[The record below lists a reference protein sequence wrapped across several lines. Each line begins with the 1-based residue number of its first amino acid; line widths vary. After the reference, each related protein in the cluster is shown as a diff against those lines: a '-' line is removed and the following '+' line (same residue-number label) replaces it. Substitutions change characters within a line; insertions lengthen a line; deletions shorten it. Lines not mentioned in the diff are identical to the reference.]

1 MTFPQVTINQIN
13 TRSGGKRDIART
25 LLMVGEH
32 EKTITPTPVTAQTD
46 LDALLGTKDSPLRRN
61 LRSFLDNAGQNAMIW
76 LATTQTTTSTVK
88 GQGQSAPADATPATW
103 MDVVRDAQATVS
115 AEGVVVVR
123 PDATTDDINNA
134 QQLREELTSK
144 YQRWTWF
151 ILAVRGC
158 GTGEKWSEY
167 VTTMTGLQKGIAAY
181 AVQLAPMLFGNE
193 PGILAG
199 RLCNPSVTI
208 ADSPARVATGAL
220 VNMGR
225 SDKPQDSDGRELDI
239 ATLKALNMARFSVP
253 TWYPD
258 YEGYYWADGVTLDV
272 DGGDY
277 QAIEYLRVAD
287 EMARQVR
294 LLAIPKIADRSLNS
308 TPASIAAHQQLFAK
322 PMRDG
327 ARSLKINGI
336 VFPGLCMSPRD
347 GDVQIIWPG
356 KNRVQIAIVVRPYNS
371 PKDITVSIMLDE
383 SGE

>member
-1 MTFPQVTINQIN
+1 MTFPQVTINQLN

-32 EKTITPTPVTAQTD
+32 TKAITPAPVTAQTD
-46 LDALLGTKDSPLRRN
+46 LDALLGAKDSL
-61 LRSFLDNAGQNAMIW
+61 LRSNLQAFLDNAGQNAMIW
-76 LATTQTTTSTVK
+76 LTTVQTPQPADQTQTW
-88 GQGQSAPADATPATW
+88 A
-103 MDVVRDAQATVS
+103 DVVMDAQATVS
-115 AEGVVVVR
+115 AEGVIVVR
-123 PDATTDDINNA
+123 PDATADDINKA
-134 QQLREELTSK
+134 QQLREELTNK
-144 YQRWTWF
+144 CQRWTWF

-158 GTGEKWSEY
+158 GTGEKWAEY
-167 VTTMTGLQKGIAAY
+167 LTAMTALQKGIAAY

-193 PGILAG
+193 PGMLAG

-220 VNMGR
+220 VNMGC
-225 SDKPQDSDGRELDI
+225 SDKPQDSDKRELDI
-239 ATLKALNMARFSVP
+239 ATIKALNRARFSVP

-308 TPASIAAHQQLFAK
+308 TPASVAAHQQLFAK

-327 ARSLKINGI
+327 AKSLKINGT

-347 GDVQIIWPG
+347 GDVQIIWPE
-356 KNRVQIAIVVRPYNS
+356 KDKVQIAIVVRPYNC
-371 PKDITVSIMLDE
+371 PKEITISIMLDE

>member
-1 MTFPQVTINQIN
+1 MTFPQVVINQLN
-13 TRSGGKRDIART
+13 TRQGGKRDIART

-32 EKTITPTPVTAQTD
+32 TTIIPPTPVTAQTD
-46 LDALLGTKDSPLRRN
+46 LDTLLGTDASPLRNN
-61 LRSFLDNAGQNAMIW
+61 LQAFLDNAGQSAMIW
-76 LATTQTTTSTVK
+76 LATLQKTQPAGKAQTA
-88 GQGQSAPADATPATW
+88 QSDAVAGTW
-103 MDVVRDAQATVS
+103 IDVVRTAQATVS
-115 AEGVVVVR
+115 AEGVVVVLN
-123 PDATTDDINNA
+123 DATTDDINKA
-134 QQLREELTSK
+134 QQLREELINK

-158 GTGEKWSEY
+158 STGEKWAEY
-167 VTTMTGLQKGIAAY
+167 VTAMTALQKGIAAY
-181 AVQLAPMLFGNE
+181 AVQLSPMLFGNE
-193 PGILAG
+193 PGLLAG

-225 SDKPQDSDGRELDI
+225 NDKPQDSDKRELDI
-239 ATLKALNMARFSVP
+239 ATIKALNMARFSVP

-308 TPASIAAHQQLFAK
+308 TPVSIAAHQQLFAK

-327 ARSLKINGI
+327 AKSLKINGT

-347 GDVQIIWPG
+347 GDVQITWPE
-356 KNRVQIAIVVRPYNS
+356 KDKVQIAIVVRPYNC
-371 PKDITVSIMLDE
+371 PKEITISIMLDE

>member
-1 MTFPQVTINQIN
+1 MTFPQVTINQLN
-13 TRSGGKRDIART
+13 TRSGGKREIART

-32 EKTITPTPVTAQTD
+32 TKAITPTPVTAQTD
-46 LDALLGTKDSPLRRN
+46 LDALLGTKSTPLRSN
-61 LRSFLDNAGQNAMIW
+61 VQAFLDNAGQNAMIW
-76 LATTQTTTSTVK
+76 LATVQTPQPAGQTQMWT
-88 GQGQSAPADATPATW
+88 
-103 MDVVRDAQATVS
+103 DVVTDAQATVS
-115 AEGVVVVR
+115 AEGVIVVR
-123 PDATTDDINNA
+123 PDATADDINKA
-134 QQLREELTSK
+134 QQLREELTNK

-158 GTGEKWSEY
+158 GTGEKWAEY
-167 VTTMTGLQKGIAAY
+167 VTAMTALQKDIAAY
-181 AVQLAPMLFGNE
+181 SVQLAPMLFGNE
-193 PGILAG
+193 PGVLAG

-220 VNMGR
+220 VNIGR
-225 SDKPQDSDGRELDI
+225 SDKPQDSDKRELDL
-239 ATLKALNMARFSVP
+239 ATIKALNRARFSVP

-294 LLAIPKIADRSLNS
+294 LLAIPKIANRSLNS
-308 TPASIAAHQQLFAK
+308 TPTSVATHQQLFAK

-327 ARSLKINGI
+327 AKSLKINGT

-347 GDVQIIWPG
+347 GDVQITWPE
-356 KNRVQIAIVVRPYNS
+356 KDKVQIAIVVRPYNC
-371 PKDITVSIMLDE
+371 PKEITISIMLDE

>member
-1 MTFPQVTINQIN
+1 MTFPQVVINQLN
-13 TRSGGKRDIART
+13 TRQGGKRDIART

-32 EKTITPTPVTAQTD
+32 TTIIPPTPVTAQTD
-46 LDALLGTKDSPLRRN
+46 LDTLLGTDASPLRNN
-61 LRSFLDNAGQNAMIW
+61 LQAFLDNAGQSAMIW
-76 LATTQTTTSTVK
+76 LATLQKTQPAGKTQTA
-88 GQGQSAPADATPATW
+88 QSDAVAGTW
-103 MDVVRDAQATVS
+103 IDVVRTAQATVS
-115 AEGVVVVR
+115 AEGVVVVLN
-123 PDATTDDINNA
+123 DATTDDINKA
-134 QQLREELTSK
+134 QQLREELINK

-158 GTGEKWSEY
+158 GTGEKWAEY
-167 VTTMTGLQKGIAAY
+167 VTAMTALQKGIAAY
-181 AVQLAPMLFGNE
+181 AVQLTPMLFGNE
-193 PGILAG
+193 PGLLAG

-225 SDKPQDSDGRELDI
+225 NDKPQDSDKRELDI
-239 ATLKALNMARFSVP
+239 ATIKALNMARFSVP

-308 TPASIAAHQQLFAK
+308 TPVSIAAHQQLFAK

-327 ARSLKINGI
+327 AKSLKINGT

-347 GDVQIIWPG
+347 GDVQITWPE
-356 KNRVQIAIVVRPYNS
+356 KDKVQIAIVVRPYNC
-371 PKDITVSIMLDE
+371 PKEITISIMLDE

>member
-1 MTFPQVTINQIN
+1 MTFPQTTINQLN

-32 EKTITPTPVTAQTD
+32 KKPLAPTPVTAQTD
-46 LDALLGTKDSPLRRN
+46 LDALLGSETSL
-61 LRSFLDNAGQNAMIW
+61 LRSNLQAFLDNAGQNAMIW
-76 LATTQTTTSTVK
+76 LATVQTPQPA
-88 GQGQSAPADATPATW
+88 GQTRTW
-103 MDVVRDAQATVS
+103 GDVVMDAQATVS
-115 AEGVVVVR
+115 AEGVIVVR
-123 PDATTDDINNA
+123 PDATRDDINKA
-134 QQLREELTSK
+134 QQLRSELNNTL
-144 YQRWTWF
+144 QRWTWF
-151 ILAVRGC
+151 IMAVRGC
-158 GTGEKWSEY
+158 GTGEKWAEY
-167 VTTMTGLQKGIAAY
+167 VTAMTTLQKGIAAY

-193 PGILAG
+193 PGMLAG

-225 SDKPQDSDGRELDI
+225 SDKPTDSDGRELEI
-239 ATLKALNMARFSVP
+239 ATLKALNTARFSVP

-287 EMARQVR
+287 EIARQVR
-294 LLAIPKIADRSLNS
+294 LLAVPRIADRSLNS
-308 TPASIAAHQQLFAK
+308 TPASVATHQQLFAK

-327 ARSLKINGI
+327 AGSLKINGT

-347 GDVQIIWPG
+347 GDVQITWPA
-356 KNRVQIAIVVRPYNS
+356 KDRVQITIVVRPYNC
-371 PKDITVSIMLDE
+371 PKEITISIMLDE

>member
-1 MTFPQVTINQIN
+1 MPFPQTTIDQLN

-32 EKTITPTPVTAQTD
+32 KKTIVPTPVTAQTD
-46 LDALLGTKDSPLRRN
+46 LDALLGAESSL
-61 LRSFLDNAGQNAMIW
+61 LRSNLQAFLDNAGQNAMIW
-76 LATTQTTTSTVK
+76 LTTITTQQASDK
-88 GQGQSAPADATPATW
+88 GQPAATPVTW
-103 MDVVRDAQATVS
+103 MDAVRDAQATVS
-115 AEGVVVVR
+115 AEGVVIIR

-134 QQLREELTSK
+134 QQLREELTNKS
-144 YQRWTWF
+144 QRWTWF

-158 GTGEKWSEY
+158 GAGEKWAEY
-167 VTTMTGLQKGIAAY
+167 VAAMTTLQKGIAAH
-181 AVQLAPMLFGNE
+181 AVQLTPMLFGNE
-193 PGILAG
+193 PGMLAG

-225 SDKPQDSDGRELDI
+225 SDKPTDSDGRELDI
-239 ATLKALNMARFSVP
+239 ATLKALNNTRFSVP
-253 TWYPD
+253 TWYSD

-287 EMARQVR
+287 EIARQVR
-294 LLAIPKIADRSLNS
+294 LLAIPRIADRSLNS
-308 TPASIAAHQQLFAK
+308 TPASVAMHQQIFAK

-327 ARSLKINGI
+327 ARSLKINGT

-347 GDVQIIWPG
+347 GDVQITWPA
-356 KNRVQIAIVVRPYNS
+356 KDRVQIAIVVRPYNC
-371 PKDITVSIMLDE
+371 PKEITISIMLDE

>member
-1 MTFPQVTINQIN
+1 MTFPQVTINQLN

-32 EKTITPTPVTAQTD
+32 TKAITPAPVTAQTD
-46 LDALLGTKDSPLRRN
+46 LDALLGAKDSPLRSN
-61 LRSFLDNAGQNAMIW
+61 LQAFLDNAGQNAMIW
-76 LATTQTTTSTVK
+76 LTTVQTPQPADQTQTW
-88 GQGQSAPADATPATW
+88 A
-103 MDVVRDAQATVS
+103 DVVMDAQATVS
-115 AEGVVVVR
+115 AEGVIVVR
-123 PDATTDDINNA
+123 PDATADDINKA
-134 QQLREELTSK
+134 QQLREELTNK
-144 YQRWTWF
+144 CQRWTWF

-158 GTGEKWSEY
+158 GTGEKWAEY
-167 VTTMTGLQKGIAAY
+167 LTAMTALQKGIAAY

-193 PGILAG
+193 PGMLAG

-208 ADSPARVATGAL
+208 ADSPARVATGVL

-225 SDKPQDSDGRELDI
+225 SDKPQDSDKRELDI
-239 ATLKALNMARFSVP
+239 ATIKALNRARFSVP

-308 TPASIAAHQQLFAK
+308 TPASVAAHQQLFAK

-327 ARSLKINGI
+327 AKSLKINGT

-347 GDVQIIWPG
+347 GDVQIIWPE
-356 KNRVQIAIVVRPYNS
+356 KDKVQIAIVVRPYNC
-371 PKDITVSIMLDE
+371 PKEITISIMLDE

>member
-1 MTFPQVTINQIN
+1 MTFPQVVINQLN
-13 TRSGGKRDIART
+13 TRQGGKRDIART

-32 EKTITPTPVTAQTD
+32 TTIIPPTPVTAQTD
-46 LDALLGTKDSPLRRN
+46 LDTLLGTDASPLRNN
-61 LRSFLDNAGQNAMIW
+61 LQAFLDNAGQSAMIW
-76 LATTQTTTSTVK
+76 LATLQKTQPAGKAQTA
-88 GQGQSAPADATPATW
+88 QSDAVAGTW
-103 MDVVRDAQATVS
+103 IDVVRTAQATVS
-115 AEGVVVVR
+115 AEGVVVVLN
-123 PDATTDDINNA
+123 DATTDDINKA
-134 QQLREELTSK
+134 QQLREELINK

-158 GTGEKWSEY
+158 GTGEKWAEY
-167 VTTMTGLQKGIAAY
+167 VAAMTALQKGIAAY
-181 AVQLAPMLFGNE
+181 AVQLTPMLFGNE
-193 PGILAG
+193 PGLLAG

-225 SDKPQDSDGRELDI
+225 NDKPQDSDKRELDI
-239 ATLKALNMARFSVP
+239 ATIKALNMARFSVP

-308 TPASIAAHQQLFAK
+308 TPVSIAAHQQLFAK
-322 PMRDG
+322 PMRNG
-327 ARSLKINGI
+327 AKSLKINGT

-347 GDVQIIWPG
+347 GDVQITWPE
-356 KNRVQIAIVVRPYNS
+356 KDKVQIAIVVRPYNC
-371 PKDITVSIMLDE
+371 PKEITISIMLDE

>member
-1 MTFPQVTINQIN
+1 MTFPQTTINQLN
-13 TRSGGKRDIART
+13 TRSGGKRDIVRT

-32 EKTITPTPVTAQTD
+32 KKTLAPTPVTAQTD
-46 LDALLGTKDSPLRRN
+46 LDALLGSEASL
-61 LRSFLDNAGQNAMIW
+61 LRSNLQAFLDNAGQNAMIW
-76 LATTQTTTSTVK
+76 LATL
-88 GQGQSAPADATPATW
+88 PAQQVSDKSQPEQAGVTPVMW
-103 MDVVRDAQATVS
+103 MDTVRDAQATVS

-123 PDATTDDINNA
+123 PDATADDINRA
-134 QQLREELTSK
+134 QQLREELNNK

-158 GTGEKWSEY
+158 GTGEKWAEY
-167 VTTMTGLQKGIAAY
+167 VTAMTTLQKGIAAY

-193 PGILAG
+193 PGVLAG
-199 RLCNPSVTI
+199 RLCNPSVTV

-225 SDKPQDSDGRELDI
+225 SDKPTDSDGRELDI
-239 ATLKALNMARFSVP
+239 ATLKALNTARFSVP

-287 EMARQVR
+287 EIARQVR
-294 LLAIPKIADRSLNS
+294 LLAIPRIADRSLNS
-308 TPASIAAHQQLFAK
+308 TPASVATHQQLFAK

-327 ARSLKINGI
+327 AKSLKINGT

-347 GDVQIIWPG
+347 GDVQITWP
-356 KNRVQIAIVVRPYNS
+356 KKDKVQIAIVVRPYNC
-371 PKDITVSIMLDE
+371 PKEITISIMLDE

>member
-1 MTFPQVTINQIN
+1 MTFPQVTINQLN
-13 TRSGGKRDIART
+13 TRSGGKRGIART

-32 EKTITPTPVTAQTD
+32 TKAITPTPVTAQTD
-46 LDALLGTKDSPLRRN
+46 LDTLLGVKDSPLRSN
-61 LRSFLDNAGQNAMIW
+61 VQAFLDNAGQNAMIW
-76 LATTQTTTSTVK
+76 LATVQKPQSAGQTQTW
-88 GQGQSAPADATPATW
+88 A
-103 MDVVRDAQATVS
+103 DVVMDAQATVS
-115 AEGVVVVR
+115 AEGVIVVH
-123 PDATTDDINNA
+123 PDATADDINKA
-134 QQLREELTSK
+134 QQLREELTNK

-158 GTGEKWSEY
+158 GTGEKWAEY
-167 VTTMTGLQKGIAAY
+167 VTAMTALQKDIAAY

-193 PGILAG
+193 PGVLAG

-225 SDKPQDSDGRELDI
+225 SDKPQDSDKRELDL
-239 ATLKALNMARFSVP
+239 ATIKALNKARFSVP

-308 TPASIAAHQQLFAK
+308 TPASVAAHQQLFAK

-327 ARSLKINGI
+327 ARSLKINGT

-347 GDVQIIWPG
+347 GDVQITWPE
-356 KNRVQIAIVVRPYNS
+356 KDKVQIAIVVRPYNC
-371 PKDITVSIMLDE
+371 PKEITISIMLDE

>member
-1 MTFPQVTINQIN
+1 MTFPQTTINQLN
-13 TRSGGKRDIART
+13 NRSGGKRDIVRT

-32 EKTITPTPVTAQTD
+32 KKTLAPTPVTAQTD
-46 LDALLGTKDSPLRRN
+46 LDALLGSEASL
-61 LRSFLDNAGQNAMIW
+61 LRSNLQAFLDNAGQNAMIW
-76 LATTQTTTSTVK
+76 LATVQTPQPSGQTQTW
-88 GQGQSAPADATPATW
+88 A
-103 MDVVRDAQATVS
+103 DVVMDAQATVS

-123 PDATTDDINNA
+123 PDATADDINRA
-134 QQLREELTSK
+134 QQLREELNNK

-158 GTGEKWSEY
+158 GTGEKWAEY
-167 VTTMTGLQKGIAAY
+167 VTAMTTLQKGIAAY

-193 PGILAG
+193 PGVLAG

-225 SDKPQDSDGRELDI
+225 SDKPMDSDGRELEI
-239 ATLKALNMARFSVP
+239 ATLKALNTARFSVP

-287 EMARQVR
+287 EIARQVR
-294 LLAIPKIADRSLNS
+294 LLAIPRIADRSLNS
-308 TPASIAAHQQLFAK
+308 TPASVATHQQLFAK

-327 ARSLKINGI
+327 AKSLKINGT

-347 GDVQIIWPG
+347 GDVQITWPE
-356 KNRVQIAIVVRPYNS
+356 KDKVQIAIVVRPYNC
-371 PKDITVSIMLDE
+371 PKEITISIMLDE

>member
-1 MTFPQVTINQIN
+1 MTFPQTTINQLN
-13 TRSGGKRDIART
+13 TRSGGKRDIVRT

-32 EKTITPTPVTAQTD
+32 KKPLAPTPVTAQTD
-46 LDALLGTKDSPLRRN
+46 LDALLGSEASL
-61 LRSFLDNAGQNAMIW
+61 LRSNLQAFLDNAGQNAMIW
-76 LATTQTTTSTVK
+76 LATVQTPQPA
-88 GQGQSAPADATPATW
+88 GQTRTW
-103 MDVVRDAQATVS
+103 GDVVIDAQATVS
-115 AEGVVVVR
+115 AEGVVVIR
-123 PDATTDDINNA
+123 PDTTRDDINNA
-134 QQLREELTSK
+134 QTLRESLINK

-158 GTGEKWSEY
+158 GTGEKWAEY
-167 VTTMTGLQKGIAAY
+167 VTAMTALQKDIAAH

-193 PGILAG
+193 PGMLAG

-225 SDKPQDSDGRELDI
+225 SDKPTDSDGRELDI
-239 ATLKALNMARFSVP
+239 ATLKALNTARFSVP

-287 EMARQVR
+287 EIARQVR

-308 TPASIAAHQQLFAK
+308 TATSVATHQQLFAK

-327 ARSLKINGI
+327 AKSLKINGT

-347 GDVQIIWPG
+347 GDVQITWPE
-356 KNRVQIAIVVRPYNS
+356 KDRVQIAIVVRPYNC
-371 PKDITVSIMLDE
+371 PKEITISIMLDE

>member
-1 MTFPQVTINQIN
+1 MTFPQVTINQLN
-13 TRSGGKRDIART
+13 NRSGGKREIART

-32 EKTITPTPVTAQTD
+32 EKAITPTPVTAQTD
-46 LDALLGTKDSPLRRN
+46 LDALLGAKDTPLRSN
-61 LRSFLDNAGQNAMIW
+61 LQAFLDNAGQNAMIW
-76 LATTQTTTSTVK
+76 LTTIQQPAAK
-88 GQGQSAPADATPATW
+88 GQSAQADVTPVTW
-103 MDVVRDAQATVS
+103 VDAVRNAQSTVS
-115 AEGVVVVR
+115 AEGVIVVR
-123 PDATTDDINNA
+123 PDATADDINKA
-134 QQLREELTSK
+134 QQLRSELNNTL
-144 YQRWTWF
+144 QRWTWF

-158 GTGEKWSEY
+158 GTGEKWAEY
-167 VTTMTGLQKGIAAY
+167 VTAMTTLQKDIAAY
-181 AVQLAPMLFGNE
+181 AVQLTPMLFGNE

-225 SDKPQDSDGRELDI
+225 SDKPQDSDKRELDL
-239 ATLKALNMARFSVP
+239 ATIKALNRARFSVP

-287 EMARQVR
+287 EIARQVR
-294 LLAIPKIADRSLNS
+294 LLAIPKIANRSLNS
-308 TPASIAAHQQLFAK
+308 TPASVAAHQQLFAK

-327 ARSLKINGI
+327 AKSLKINGT

-347 GDVQIIWPG
+347 SDVQISWPE
-356 KNRVQIAIVVRPYNS
+356 KDKVQIAIVVRPYNC
-371 PKDITVSIMLDE
+371 PKDITISIMLDE

>member
-1 MTFPQVTINQIN
+1 MTFPQVVINQLN
-13 TRSGGKRDIART
+13 TRQGGKRDIART

-32 EKTITPTPVTAQTD
+32 TTIIPPTPVTAQTD
-46 LDALLGTKDSPLRRN
+46 LDTLLGTDASPLRNN
-61 LRSFLDNAGQNAMIW
+61 LQAFLDNAGQSAMIW
-76 LATTQTTTSTVK
+76 LATLQKTQPAGKAQTA
-88 GQGQSAPADATPATW
+88 QSDAVAGTW
-103 MDVVRDAQATVS
+103 IDVVRTAQATVS
-115 AEGVVVVR
+115 AEGVVVVLN
-123 PDATTDDINNA
+123 DATTDDINKA
-134 QQLREELTSK
+134 QQLREELINK

-158 GTGEKWSEY
+158 GTGEKWAEY
-167 VTTMTGLQKGIAAY
+167 VTAITALQKGIAAY
-181 AVQLAPMLFGNE
+181 AVQLTPMLFGNE
-193 PGILAG
+193 PGLLAG

-225 SDKPQDSDGRELDI
+225 NDKPQDSDKRELDI
-239 ATLKALNMARFSVP
+239 ATIKALNMARFSVP

-308 TPASIAAHQQLFAK
+308 TPVSIAAHQQLFAK

-327 ARSLKINGI
+327 AKSLKINGT

-347 GDVQIIWPG
+347 GDVQITWPE
-356 KNRVQIAIVVRPYNS
+356 KDKVQIAIVVRPYNC
-371 PKDITVSIMLDE
+371 PKEITINIMLDE

>member
-1 MTFPQVTINQIN
+1 MTFPQVTINQLN
-13 TRSGGKRDIART
+13 TRSGGKREIART

-32 EKTITPTPVTAQTD
+32 TKAITPTPVTAQTD
-46 LDALLGTKDSPLRRN
+46 LDALLGIKSTPLRSN
-61 LRSFLDNAGQNAMIW
+61 VQAFLDNAGQNAMIW
-76 LATTQTTTSTVK
+76 LATVQTPQPASQTQTW
-88 GQGQSAPADATPATW
+88 AD
-103 MDVVRDAQATVS
+103 MVMDAQATVS

-123 PDATTDDINNA
+123 PDATADDINKA
-134 QQLREELTSK
+134 QQLREELTNK

-158 GTGEKWSEY
+158 GTGEKWAEY
-167 VTTMTGLQKGIAAY
+167 VTAMTALQKDIAAY

-193 PGILAG
+193 PGVLAG

-220 VNMGR
+220 VNLGR
-225 SDKPQDSDGRELDI
+225 SDKPQDSDKRELDL
-239 ATLKALNMARFSVP
+239 ATIKALNRARFSVP

-258 YEGYYWADGVTLDV
+258 YEGCYWADGVTLDV
-272 DGGDY
+272 DAGDY
-277 QAIEYLRVAD
+277 QVIEYLRVAD

-294 LLAIPKIADRSLNS
+294 LLAIPKIANRSLNS
-308 TPASIAAHQQLFAK
+308 TPASVATHQQLFAK

-327 ARSLKINGI
+327 AKSLKINGT

-347 GDVQIIWPG
+347 GDVQISWPE
-356 KNRVQIAIVVRPYNS
+356 KDKVQIAIVVRPYNC
-371 PKDITVSIMLDE
+371 PKEITISIMLDE

>member
-1 MTFPQVTINQIN
+1 MTFPQVTINQLN

-25 LLMVGEH
+25 LLMVGENA
-32 EKTITPTPVTAQTD
+32 KAIPPTPVTAQTD
-46 LDALLGTKDSPLRRN
+46 LDALLGAKDSPLRSN
-61 LRSFLDNAGQNAMIW
+61 LQAFLDNAGQNAMIW
-76 LATTQTTTSTVK
+76 LTAVQ
-88 GQGQSAPADATPATW
+88 TPAAEGKAVTW
-103 MDVVRDAQATVS
+103 DNAVRDAQNTVS

-123 PDATTDDINNA
+123 PDATADDINKA
-134 QQLREELTSK
+134 QQLRSELNNTF
-144 YQRWTWF
+144 QRWTWF

-158 GTGEKWSEY
+158 GTGEKWAEY
-167 VTTMTGLQKGIAAY
+167 VTAMTALQKDIAAY
-181 AVQLAPMLFGNE
+181 AVQLTPMLFGNE
-193 PGILAG
+193 PGMLAG

-225 SDKPQDSDGRELDI
+225 SDKPQDSDKRELDI
-239 ATLKALNMARFSVP
+239 ATIKALNRARFSVP

-308 TPASIAAHQQLFAK
+308 TPASVAAHQQLFAR

-327 ARSLKINGI
+327 AKSLKINGT

-347 GDVQIIWPG
+347 GDVQITWPE
-356 KNRVQIAIVVRPYNS
+356 KDKVQIAIVVRPYNC
-371 PKDITVSIMLDE
+371 PKEITVSIMLDE

>member
-1 MTFPQVTINQIN
+1 MTFPQTTINQLN
-13 TRSGGKRDIART
+13 TRSGGKRDIVRT

-32 EKTITPTPVTAQTD
+32 KKTLAPTPVTAQTD
-46 LDALLGTKDSPLRRN
+46 LDALLGSEASL
-61 LRSFLDNAGQNAMIW
+61 LRSNLQAFLDNAGQNAMIW
-76 LATTQTTTSTVK
+76 LATVQTPQPSGQTQTW
-88 GQGQSAPADATPATW
+88 A
-103 MDVVRDAQATVS
+103 DVVMDAQATVS
-115 AEGVVVVR
+115 AEGVVVIR
-123 PDATTDDINNA
+123 PDATADDINRA
-134 QQLREELTSK
+134 QQLREELNNK

-158 GTGEKWSEY
+158 GTGEKWAEY
-167 VTTMTGLQKGIAAY
+167 VTAMTTLQKGIAAY

-193 PGILAG
+193 PGMLAG

-225 SDKPQDSDGRELDI
+225 SDKPKDSDGRELEI
-239 ATLKALNMARFSVP
+239 ATLKALNTARFSVP

-287 EMARQVR
+287 EIARQVR
-294 LLAIPKIADRSLNS
+294 LLAIPRIADRSLNS
-308 TPASIAAHQQLFAK
+308 TPASVATHQQLFAK

-327 ARSLKINGI
+327 AKSLKINGT

-347 GDVQIIWPG
+347 GDVQITWP
-356 KNRVQIAIVVRPYNS
+356 KKDKVQIAIVVRPYNC
-371 PKDITVSIMLDE
+371 PKEITISIMLDE

>member
-1 MTFPQVTINQIN
+1 MTFPQTTINQLN
-13 TRSGGKRDIART
+13 TRSGGKRDIVRT

-32 EKTITPTPVTAQTD
+32 KKTLAPTPVTAQTD
-46 LDALLGTKDSPLRRN
+46 LDALLGSEASL
-61 LRSFLDNAGQNAMIW
+61 LRSNLQAFLDNAGQNAMIW
-76 LATTQTTTSTVK
+76 LATVQTPQPSGQTQTW
-88 GQGQSAPADATPATW
+88 A
-103 MDVVRDAQATVS
+103 DVVMDAQATVS

-123 PDATTDDINNA
+123 PDATADDINRA
-134 QQLREELTSK
+134 QQLREELNNK

-158 GTGEKWSEY
+158 GTGEKWAEY
-167 VTTMTGLQKGIAAY
+167 VTAMTTLQKGIAAY

-193 PGILAG
+193 PGMLAG

-225 SDKPQDSDGRELDI
+225 SDKPKDSDGRELEI
-239 ATLKALNMARFSVP
+239 ATLKALNTARFSVP

-287 EMARQVR
+287 EIARQVR
-294 LLAIPKIADRSLNS
+294 LLAIPRIADRSLNS
-308 TPASIAAHQQLFAK
+308 TPASVATHQQLFAK

-327 ARSLKINGI
+327 AKSLKINGT

-347 GDVQIIWPG
+347 GDVQITWP
-356 KNRVQIAIVVRPYNS
+356 KKDRVQIAIVVRPYNC
-371 PKDITVSIMLDE
+371 PKEITISIMLDE

>member
-1 MTFPQVTINQIN
+1 MTFPQVTINQFN
-13 TRSGGKRDIART
+13 TRSGGKRGIART

-32 EKTITPTPVTAQTD
+32 TKAITPTPVTAQTD
-46 LDALLGTKDSPLRRN
+46 LDTLLGVKDSPLRSN
-61 LRSFLDNAGQNAMIW
+61 LQAFLDNAGQNTMIW
-76 LATTQTTTSTVK
+76 LATVQKPQSAGQTQTW
-88 GQGQSAPADATPATW
+88 A
-103 MDVVRDAQATVS
+103 DVVMDAQATVS
-115 AEGVVVVR
+115 AEGVIVVH
-123 PDATTDDINNA
+123 PDATADDINKA
-134 QQLREELTSK
+134 QQLREELTNK
-144 YQRWTWF
+144 YQRRTWF

-158 GTGEKWSEY
+158 GTGEKWAEY
-167 VTTMTGLQKGIAAY
+167 VTAMTALQKDIAAY

-193 PGILAG
+193 PGVLAG

-225 SDKPQDSDGRELDI
+225 SDKPQDSDKRELDL
-239 ATLKALNMARFSVP
+239 ATIKALNRARFSVP

-308 TPASIAAHQQLFAK
+308 TPASVAAHQQLFAK
-322 PMRDG
+322 PMRNG
-327 ARSLKINGI
+327 ARSLKINGT

-347 GDVQIIWPG
+347 GDVQISWPE
-356 KNRVQIAIVVRPYNS
+356 KDKVQIAIVVRPYNC
-371 PKDITVSIMLDE
+371 PKEITISIMLDE

>member
-1 MTFPQVTINQIN
+1 MKFPQVTINQLN

-32 EKTITPTPVTAQTD
+32 TKAIAPTPVTAQTD
-46 LDALLGTKDSPLRRN
+46 LDALLGAKDSPLRSN
-61 LRSFLDNAGQNAMIW
+61 LQAFLDNAGQNAMIW
-76 LATTQTTTSTVK
+76 LATVQTPPPA
-88 GQGQSAPADATPATW
+88 GQAKTW
-103 MDVVRDAQATVS
+103 ADVVMDAQNTVS

-123 PDATTDDINNA
+123 PDATVDDINRA
-134 QQLREELTSK
+134 QQLREELNNR

-158 GTGEKWSEY
+158 GTGEKWAEY
-167 VTTMTGLQKGIAAY
+167 VTTMTTLQKGLAAY
-181 AVQLAPMLFGNE
+181 AVQLTPMLFGNE
-193 PGILAG
+193 PGMLAG

-225 SDKPQDSDGRELDI
+225 SDKPQDSDKRELDI
-239 ATLKALNMARFSVP
+239 ATIKALNRARFSVP

-308 TPASIAAHQQLFAK
+308 TPASVAAHQQLFAR

-327 ARSLKINGI
+327 AKSLKINGT

-347 GDVQIIWPG
+347 GDVKISWPE
-356 KNRVQIAIVVRPYNS
+356 KDKVQIAIVVRPYNC
-371 PKDITVSIMLDE
+371 PKEITISIMLDE

>member
-1 MTFPQVTINQIN
+1 MTFPQVTINQLN
-13 TRSGGKRDIART
+13 NRSGGKREIART

-32 EKTITPTPVTAQTD
+32 TKAITPTPVTEQTD
-46 LDALLGTKDSPLRRN
+46 LDALLGVKDSPLRSN
-61 LRSFLDNAGQNAMIW
+61 VQAFLDNAGQNAMIW
-76 LATTQTTTSTVK
+76 LATVQTPPSAGQTQTW
-88 GQGQSAPADATPATW
+88 A
-103 MDVVRDAQATVS
+103 DVVADAQATVS

-123 PDATTDDINNA
+123 PDATADDINKA
-134 QQLREELTSK
+134 QQLRSELNNTF
-144 YQRWTWF
+144 QRWTWF

-158 GTGEKWSEY
+158 GTGEKWAEY
-167 VTTMTGLQKGIAAY
+167 VTTMTSLQKDIAAY
-181 AVQLAPMLFGNE
+181 AVQLTPMLFGNE
-193 PGILAG
+193 PGMLAG

-225 SDKPQDSDGRELDI
+225 SDKPQDSDKRELDI
-239 ATLKALNMARFSVP
+239 ATIKALNRARFSVP

-277 QAIEYLRVAD
+277 QSIEYLRVAD

-294 LLAIPKIADRSLNS
+294 LLAIPKIANRSLNS
-308 TPASIAAHQQLFAK
+308 TPASVAAHQQLFAK

-327 ARSLKINGI
+327 AKSLKINGT

-347 GDVQIIWPG
+347 GDVQISWPE
-356 KNRVQIAIVVRPYNS
+356 KDKVQIAIVVRPYNC
-371 PKDITVSIMLDE
+371 PKDITISIMLDE

>member
-1 MTFPQVTINQIN
+1 MTFPQVTINQLN

-32 EKTITPTPVTAQTD
+32 TKAIAPTPVTAQTD
-46 LDALLGTKDSPLRRN
+46 LDALLGAKDSPLRSN
-61 LRSFLDNAGQNAMIW
+61 LQAFLDNAGQNAMIW
-76 LATTQTTTSTVK
+76 LATMQTSPPA
-88 GQGQSAPADATPATW
+88 GQARTW
-103 MDVVRDAQATVS
+103 ADVVMDAQATVS
-115 AEGVVVVR
+115 AEGVVIVR
-123 PDATTDDINNA
+123 PDATADDINRA
-134 QQLREELTSK
+134 QQLREELNNR

-158 GTGEKWSEY
+158 GTGEKWAEY
-167 VTTMTGLQKGIAAY
+167 VTTMTTLQKGLAAY
-181 AVQLAPMLFGNE
+181 AVQLTPMLFGNE
-193 PGILAG
+193 PGMLAG

-225 SDKPQDSDGRELDI
+225 SDKPQDSDKRELDI
-239 ATLKALNMARFSVP
+239 ATIKALNRARFSVP

-308 TPASIAAHQQLFAK
+308 TPASVAAHQQLFAR

-327 ARSLKINGI
+327 AKSLKINGT
-336 VFPGLCMSPRD
+336 VFPGVCMSPRG
-347 GDVQIIWPG
+347 GDVQITWPE
-356 KNRVQIAIVVRPYNS
+356 KDKVQIAIMVRPYNC
-371 PKDITVSIMLDE
+371 PKEITISIMLDN
-383 SGE
+383 SGKAEGKS

>member
-1 MTFPQVTINQIN
+1 MTFPQTTINQLN
-13 TRSGGKRDIART
+13 TRSGGKRDIVRT

-32 EKTITPTPVTAQTD
+32 KKPLAPTPVTAQTD
-46 LDALLGTKDSPLRRN
+46 LDALLGSEASL
-61 LRSFLDNAGQNAMIW
+61 LRSNLQAFLDNAGQNAMIW
-76 LATTQTTTSTVK
+76 LATVQTPQPA
-88 GQGQSAPADATPATW
+88 GQTRTW
-103 MDVVRDAQATVS
+103 GDVVIDAQATVS
-115 AEGVVVVR
+115 AEGVVVIR
-123 PDATTDDINNA
+123 PDTTRDDINNA
-134 QQLREELTSK
+134 QTLRESLINK

-158 GTGEKWSEY
+158 GTGEKWAEY
-167 VTTMTGLQKGIAAY
+167 VTAMTALQKDIAAH

-193 PGILAG
+193 PGMLAG

-225 SDKPQDSDGRELDI
+225 SDKPTDSDGRELDI
-239 ATLKALNMARFSVP
+239 ATLKALNTARFSVP

-287 EMARQVR
+287 EIARQVR

-308 TPASIAAHQQLFAK
+308 TPTSVATHQQLFAK

-327 ARSLKINGI
+327 AKSLKINGT

-347 GDVQIIWPG
+347 GDVQITWPE
-356 KNRVQIAIVVRPYNS
+356 KDRVQIAIVVRPYNC
-371 PKDITVSIMLDE
+371 PKEITISIMLDE

>member
-1 MTFPQVTINQIN
+1 MTFPQVVINQLN
-13 TRSGGKRDIART
+13 TRQGGKRDIART

-32 EKTITPTPVTAQTD
+32 TTIIPPTPVTAQTD
-46 LDALLGTKDSPLRRN
+46 LDTLLGTDASPLRNN
-61 LRSFLDNAGQNAMIW
+61 LQAFLDNAGQSAMIW
-76 LATTQTTTSTVK
+76 LATLQKTQPAGKAQTA
-88 GQGQSAPADATPATW
+88 QSDAVAGTW
-103 MDVVRDAQATVS
+103 IDAVRTAQATVS
-115 AEGVVVVR
+115 AEGVVVVLN
-123 PDATTDDINNA
+123 DATTDDINKA
-134 QQLREELTSK
+134 QQLREELINK

-158 GTGEKWSEY
+158 GTGEKWAEY
-167 VTTMTGLQKGIAAY
+167 VTAMTALQKGIAAY
-181 AVQLAPMLFGNE
+181 AVQLTPMLFGNE
-193 PGILAG
+193 PGLLAG

-225 SDKPQDSDGRELDI
+225 NDKPQDSDKRELDI
-239 ATLKALNMARFSVP
+239 ATIKALNMARFSVP

-308 TPASIAAHQQLFAK
+308 TPVSIAAHQQLFAK

-327 ARSLKINGI
+327 AKSLKINGT

-347 GDVQIIWPG
+347 GDVQITWPG
-356 KNRVQIAIVVRPYNS
+356 KDKVQIAIVVRPYNC
-371 PKDITVSIMLDE
+371 PKEITISIMLDE

>member
-1 MTFPQVTINQIN
+1 MTFPQVTINQLN
-13 TRSGGKRDIART
+13 NRSGGKREIART

-32 EKTITPTPVTAQTD
+32 TKAITPTPVTAQTD
-46 LDALLGTKDSPLRRN
+46 LDALLGAKDSPLRSN
-61 LRSFLDNAGQNAMIW
+61 VQAFLDNAGQNAMIW
-76 LATTQTTTSTVK
+76 LATVQTPAGT
-88 GQGQSAPADATPATW
+88 APAKTW
-103 MDVVRDAQATVS
+103 ADVVMDAQATVS

-123 PDATTDDINNA
+123 PNATVDDINKA
-134 QQLREELTSK
+134 QQLRSELNNTF
-144 YQRWTWF
+144 QRWTWF

-158 GTGEKWSEY
+158 GTGEKWAEY
-167 VTTMTGLQKGIAAY
+167 VTAMTTLQKDIAAY
-181 AVQLAPMLFGNE
+181 AVQLTPMLFGNE
-193 PGILAG
+193 PGVLAG

-220 VNMGR
+220 VDLGR
-225 SDKPQDSDGRELDI
+225 SDKPQDSDKRELDI
-239 ATLKALNMARFSVP
+239 ATIKALNRARFSVP

-308 TPASIAAHQQLFAK
+308 TPASVAAHQQLFAK
-322 PMRDG
+322 PMRNG
-327 ARSLKINGI
+327 ARSLKINGT

-347 GDVQIIWPG
+347 GDVQISWPE
-356 KNRVQIAIVVRPYNS
+356 KDKVQIAIVVRPYNC
-371 PKDITVSIMLDE
+371 PKEITISIMLDE

>member
-1 MTFPQVTINQIN
+1 MTFPQVVINQLN
-13 TRSGGKRDIART
+13 TRQGGKRDIART

-32 EKTITPTPVTAQTD
+32 TTIIPPTPVTAQTD
-46 LDALLGTKDSPLRRN
+46 LDTLLSTDASPLRNN
-61 LRSFLDNAGQNAMIW
+61 LQAFLDNAGQSAMIW
-76 LATTQTTTSTVK
+76 LATLQKTQPAGKAQTA
-88 GQGQSAPADATPATW
+88 QSDAVAGTW
-103 MDVVRDAQATVS
+103 IDVVRTAQATVS
-115 AEGVVVVR
+115 AEGVVVVLN
-123 PDATTDDINNA
+123 DATTDDINKA
-134 QQLREELTSK
+134 QQLREELINK

-158 GTGEKWSEY
+158 GTGEKWAEY
-167 VTTMTGLQKGIAAY
+167 VTAMTALQKGIAAY
-181 AVQLAPMLFGNE
+181 AVQLTPMLFGNE
-193 PGILAG
+193 PGLLAG

-225 SDKPQDSDGRELDI
+225 NDKPQDSDKRELDI
-239 ATLKALNMARFSVP
+239 ATIKALNMARFSVP

-308 TPASIAAHQQLFAK
+308 TPVSIAAHQQLFAK

-327 ARSLKINGI
+327 AKSLKINGT

-347 GDVQIIWPG
+347 GDVQITWPE
-356 KNRVQIAIVVRPYNS
+356 KDKVQIAIVVRPYNC
-371 PKDITVSIMLDE
+371 PKEITISIMLDE

>member
-1 MTFPQVTINQIN
+1 MTFPQTTINQLN
-13 TRSGGKRDIART
+13 TRSGGKRDIVRT

-32 EKTITPTPVTAQTD
+32 KKTLAPTPVTAQTD
-46 LDALLGTKDSPLRRN
+46 LDALLGSEASL
-61 LRSFLDNAGQNAMIW
+61 LRSNLQAFLDNAGQNAMIW
-76 LATTQTTTSTVK
+76 LATVQTPQPSGQTQTW
-88 GQGQSAPADATPATW
+88 A
-103 MDVVRDAQATVS
+103 DVVMDAQATVS

-123 PDATTDDINNA
+123 PDATADDINRA
-134 QQLREELTSK
+134 QQLREELNNK

-158 GTGEKWSEY
+158 GTGEKWAEY
-167 VTTMTGLQKGIAAY
+167 VTAMTTLQKGIAAY

-193 PGILAG
+193 PGMLAG

-208 ADSPARVATGAL
+208 ADSPARVTTGAL

-225 SDKPQDSDGRELDI
+225 SDKPTDSDGRELEI
-239 ATLKALNMARFSVP
+239 ATLKALNTARFSVP

-287 EMARQVR
+287 EIARQVR
-294 LLAIPKIADRSLNS
+294 LLAIPRIADRSLNS
-308 TPASIAAHQQLFAK
+308 TPASVATHQQLFAK

-327 ARSLKINGI
+327 AKSLKINGT

-347 GDVQIIWPG
+347 GDVQITWP
-356 KNRVQIAIVVRPYNS
+356 KKDRVQIAIVVRPYNC
-371 PKDITVSIMLDE
+371 PKEITISIMLDE

>member
-1 MTFPQVTINQIN
+1 MTFPQTTINQLN

-32 EKTITPTPVTAQTD
+32 KKPLAPTPVTAQTD
-46 LDALLGTKDSPLRRN
+46 LDALLGSETSL
-61 LRSFLDNAGQNAMIW
+61 LRSNLQAFLDNAGQNAMIW
-76 LATTQTTTSTVK
+76 LATVQTPQPA
-88 GQGQSAPADATPATW
+88 GQTRTW
-103 MDVVRDAQATVS
+103 GDVVMDAQATVS
-115 AEGVVVVR
+115 AEGVIVVR
-123 PDATTDDINNA
+123 PDATRDDINKA
-134 QQLREELTSK
+134 QQLRSELNNTL
-144 YQRWTWF
+144 QRWTWF
-151 ILAVRGC
+151 IMAVRGC
-158 GTGEKWSEY
+158 GTGEKWAEY
-167 VTTMTGLQKGIAAY
+167 VTAMTTLQKGIAAY

-193 PGILAG
+193 PGMLAG

-220 VNMGR
+220 VNMGH
-225 SDKPQDSDGRELDI
+225 SDKPTDSDGRELDI
-239 ATLKALNMARFSVP
+239 ATLKALNNVRFSVP

-287 EMARQVR
+287 EIARQVR
-294 LLAIPKIADRSLNS
+294 LLAVPRIADRSLNS
-308 TPASIAAHQQLFAK
+308 TPASVATHQQLFAK

-327 ARSLKINGI
+327 ARSLKINGT

-347 GDVQIIWPG
+347 GDVQITWPA
-356 KNRVQIAIVVRPYNS
+356 KDRVQIAIVVRPYNC
-371 PKDITVSIMLDE
+371 PKEITISIMLDE

>member
-1 MTFPQVTINQIN
+1 MTFPQTAINQLN
-13 TRSGGKRDIART
+13 TRSGGKRDIVRT

-32 EKTITPTPVTAQTD
+32 KKTLAPTPVTAQTD
-46 LDALLGTKDSPLRRN
+46 LDALLGSEASL
-61 LRSFLDNAGQNAMIW
+61 LRSNLQAFLDNAGQNAMIW
-76 LATTQTTTSTVK
+76 LATVQTPQPSGQTQTW
-88 GQGQSAPADATPATW
+88 A
-103 MDVVRDAQATVS
+103 DVVMDAQATVS

-123 PDATTDDINNA
+123 PDATADDINRA
-134 QQLREELTSK
+134 QQLREELNNK

-158 GTGEKWSEY
+158 GTGEKWAEY
-167 VTTMTGLQKGIAAY
+167 VTAMTTLQKGIAAY

-225 SDKPQDSDGRELDI
+225 SDKPKDSDGRELEI
-239 ATLKALNMARFSVP
+239 ATLKALNTARFSVP

-287 EMARQVR
+287 EIARQVR
-294 LLAIPKIADRSLNS
+294 LLAIPRIADRSLNS
-308 TPASIAAHQQLFAK
+308 TPASVATHQQLFAK

-327 ARSLKINGI
+327 AKSLKINGT

-347 GDVQIIWPG
+347 GDVQITWPA
-356 KNRVQIAIVVRPYNS
+356 KDRVQIAIVVRPYNC
-371 PKDITVSIMLDE
+371 PKEITISIMLDE

>member
-1 MTFPQVTINQIN
+1 MTFPQTTINQLN
-13 TRSGGKRDIART
+13 TRSGGKRDIVRT

-32 EKTITPTPVTAQTD
+32 KKTLAPTPVTAQTD
-46 LDALLGTKDSPLRRN
+46 LDALLGSEASL
-61 LRSFLDNAGQNAMIW
+61 LRSNLQAFLDNAGQNAMIW
-76 LATTQTTTSTVK
+76 LATVQTPQPSGQTQTW
-88 GQGQSAPADATPATW
+88 A
-103 MDVVRDAQATVS
+103 DVVMDAQATVS

-123 PDATTDDINNA
+123 PDATADDINRA
-134 QQLREELTSK
+134 QQLREELNNK

-158 GTGEKWSEY
+158 GTGEKWAEY
-167 VTTMTGLQKGIAAY
+167 VTAMTTLQKGIAAY

-193 PGILAG
+193 PGMLAG

-225 SDKPQDSDGRELDI
+225 SDKPTDSDGRELEI
-239 ATLKALNMARFSVP
+239 ATLKALNTARFSVP

-287 EMARQVR
+287 EIARQVR
-294 LLAIPKIADRSLNS
+294 LLAIPRIADRSLNS
-308 TPASIAAHQQLFAK
+308 TPASVATHQQLFAK

-327 ARSLKINGI
+327 AKSLKINGT

-347 GDVQIIWPG
+347 GDVQITWPA
-356 KNRVQIAIVVRPYNS
+356 KDRVQIVIVVRPYNC
-371 PKDITVSIMLDE
+371 PKEITISIMLDE

>member
-1 MTFPQVTINQIN
+1 MTFPQVTINQLN
-13 TRSGGKRDIART
+13 TRSGGKREIART

-32 EKTITPTPVTAQTD
+32 TKAITPTPVTAQTD
-46 LDALLGTKDSPLRRN
+46 LDALLGTKSTPLRSN
-61 LRSFLDNAGQNAMIW
+61 VQAFLDNAGQNAMIW
-76 LATTQTTTSTVK
+76 LATVQTPQPAGQTQMWT
-88 GQGQSAPADATPATW
+88 
-103 MDVVRDAQATVS
+103 DVVTDAQATVS
-115 AEGVVVVR
+115 AEGVIVVR
-123 PDATTDDINNA
+123 PDATADDINKA
-134 QQLREELTSK
+134 QQLRKELTNK

-158 GTGEKWSEY
+158 GTGEKWAEY
-167 VTTMTGLQKGIAAY
+167 VTAMTALQKDIAAY
-181 AVQLAPMLFGNE
+181 SVQLAPMLFGNE
-193 PGILAG
+193 PGVLAG

-220 VNMGR
+220 VNIGR
-225 SDKPQDSDGRELDI
+225 SDKPQDSDKRELDL
-239 ATLKALNMARFSVP
+239 ATIKALNRARFSVP

-294 LLAIPKIADRSLNS
+294 LLAIPKIANRSLNS
-308 TPASIAAHQQLFAK
+308 TPTSVATHQQLFAK

-327 ARSLKINGI
+327 AKSLKINGT

-347 GDVQIIWPG
+347 GDVQITWPE
-356 KNRVQIAIVVRPYNS
+356 KDKVQIAIVVRPYNC
-371 PKDITVSIMLDE
+371 PKEITISIMLDE

>member
-1 MTFPQVTINQIN
+1 MTFPQVTINQLN

-25 LLMVGEH
+25 LLMVGENA
-32 EKTITPTPVTAQTD
+32 KAIPPTPVTAQTD
-46 LDALLGTKDSPLRRN
+46 LDALLGPKDSPLRSN
-61 LRSFLDNAGQNAMIW
+61 LLAFLDNAGQNAMIW
-76 LATTQTTTSTVK
+76 LATVQTPPPA
-88 GQGQSAPADATPATW
+88 GQAKTW
-103 MDVVRDAQATVS
+103 SDVVMDAQNTVS

-123 PDATTDDINNA
+123 PDATADDINRA
-134 QQLREELTSK
+134 QQLREELNNK

-158 GTGEKWSEY
+158 GTGEKWAEY
-167 VTTMTGLQKGIAAY
+167 VTTMTTLQKGLAAY
-181 AVQLAPMLFGNE
+181 AVQLTPMLFGNE

-225 SDKPQDSDGRELDI
+225 SDKPQDSDKRELDI
-239 ATLKALNMARFSVP
+239 ATVKALNRARFSVP

-308 TPASIAAHQQLFAK
+308 TPASVAVHQQLFAR

-327 ARSLKINGI
+327 AKSLKINGT

-347 GDVQIIWPG
+347 GDVQITWPE
-356 KNRVQIAIVVRPYNS
+356 KDKVQIAIVVRPYNC
-371 PKDITVSIMLDE
+371 PKEITISIMLDE

>member
-1 MTFPQVTINQIN
+1 MTFPQVTINQLN
-13 TRSGGKRDIART
+13 TRSGGKREIART

-32 EKTITPTPVTAQTD
+32 AKAIPPTPVTAQTD
-46 LDALLGTKDSPLRRN
+46 LDALLGAKDSPLRSN
-61 LRSFLDNAGQNAMIW
+61 LQAFLDNAGQNAMIW
-76 LATTQTTTSTVK
+76 LATVQTPAGT
-88 GQGQSAPADATPATW
+88 APAKTW
-103 MDVVRDAQATVS
+103 SNVVMDAQATVS

-123 PDATTDDINNA
+123 PDATVDDINKA
-134 QQLREELTSK
+134 QQLRSELNNTL
-144 YQRWTWF
+144 QRWTWF

-158 GTGEKWSEY
+158 GTGEKWAEY
-167 VTTMTGLQKGIAAY
+167 VATMTTLQKGIAAH
-181 AVQLAPMLFGNE
+181 AVQLTPMLFGNE
-193 PGILAG
+193 PGMLAG

-208 ADSPARVATGAL
+208 ADSTARVATGAL

-225 SDKPQDSDGRELDI
+225 SDKPVDSDKRELDL
-239 ATLKALNMARFSVP
+239 ATIKALNKARFSVP

-294 LLAIPKIADRSLNS
+294 LLAIPKIANRSLNS
-308 TPASIAAHQQLFAK
+308 TPASVAAHQQLFAK

-327 ARSLKINGI
+327 AMSLKINGT

-347 GDVQIIWPG
+347 GDVQISWP
-356 KNRVQIAIVVRPYNS
+356 KKDKVQIAIVVRPYNC
-371 PKDITVSIMLDE
+371 PKDITISIMLDE
-383 SGE
+383 SGEK

>member
-1 MTFPQVTINQIN
+1 MTFPQVTINQLN
-13 TRSGGKRDIART
+13 NRSGGKREIART
-25 LLMVGEH
+25 LLMVGDH
-32 EKTITPTPVTAQTD
+32 AKAIQPTPVTAQTD
-46 LDALLGTKDSPLRRN
+46 LDALLGAKDSPLRSN
-61 LRSFLDNAGQNAMIW
+61 LQAFLGNAGQNAMIW
-76 LATTQTTTSTVK
+76 LATVQT
-88 GQGQSAPADATPATW
+88 PAGTATPKTW
-103 MDVVRDAQATVS
+103 ADVVMDAQTTVS

-123 PDATTDDINNA
+123 PDATADDINKA
-134 QQLREELTSK
+134 QQLRSELNNTL
-144 YQRWTWF
+144 QRWTWF

-158 GTGEKWSEY
+158 GTGEKWAEY
-167 VTTMTGLQKGIAAY
+167 VTTMTALQKGIAAY
-181 AVQLAPMLFGNE
+181 AVQLTPMLFGNE
-193 PGILAG
+193 PGVLAG
-199 RLCNPSVTI
+199 RLCNLSVTI

-225 SDKPQDSDGRELDI
+225 SDKPQDSDKRELDL
-239 ATLKALNMARFSVP
+239 ATIKALNKARFSVP

-308 TPASIAAHQQLFAK
+308 TPASVAAHQQLFAK

-327 ARSLKINGI
+327 ARSLKINGT

-347 GDVQIIWPG
+347 GDVQINWPE
-356 KNRVQIAIVVRPYNS
+356 KDKVQIAIVVRPYNC
-371 PKDITVSIMLDE
+371 PKDITISIMLDT

>member
-1 MTFPQVTINQIN
+1 MTFPQVTINQLN
-13 TRSGGKRDIART
+13 TRSGGKREIART

-32 EKTITPTPVTAQTD
+32 TKAITPTPVTAQTD
-46 LDALLGTKDSPLRRN
+46 LDALLGTKSTPLRSN
-61 LRSFLDNAGQNAMIW
+61 VQAFLDNAGQNAMIW
-76 LATTQTTTSTVK
+76 LATVQTPQPAGQTQMWT
-88 GQGQSAPADATPATW
+88 
-103 MDVVRDAQATVS
+103 DVVMDAQATVS
-115 AEGVVVVR
+115 AEGVIVVR
-123 PDATTDDINNA
+123 PDATADDINKA
-134 QQLREELTSK
+134 QQLREELTNK

-158 GTGEKWSEY
+158 GTGEKWAEY
-167 VTTMTGLQKGIAAY
+167 VTAMTALQKDIAAY

-193 PGILAG
+193 PGVLAG

-220 VNMGR
+220 VNIGR
-225 SDKPQDSDGRELDI
+225 SDKPQDSDKRELDL
-239 ATLKALNMARFSVP
+239 ATIKALNRARFSVP

-294 LLAIPKIADRSLNS
+294 LLAIPKIANRSLNS
-308 TPASIAAHQQLFAK
+308 TPTSVATHQQLFAK

-327 ARSLKINGI
+327 AKSMKINGT

-347 GDVQIIWPG
+347 GDVQITWPE
-356 KNRVQIAIVVRPYNS
+356 KDKVQIAIVVRPYNC
-371 PKDITVSIMLDE
+371 PKEITISIMLDE

>member
-1 MTFPQVTINQIN
+1 MTFPQVVINQLN
-13 TRSGGKRDIART
+13 TRQGGKRDIART

-32 EKTITPTPVTAQTD
+32 TTIIPPTPVTAQTD
-46 LDALLGTKDSPLRRN
+46 LDTLLGTDASPLRNN
-61 LRSFLDNAGQNAMIW
+61 LQAFLDNAGQSAMIW
-76 LATTQTTTSTVK
+76 LATLQKTQPAGKAQTA
-88 GQGQSAPADATPATW
+88 QSDAVAGTW
-103 MDVVRDAQATVS
+103 IDVVRTAQATVS
-115 AEGVVVVR
+115 AEGVVVVLN
-123 PDATTDDINNA
+123 DATTDDINKA
-134 QQLREELTSK
+134 QQLREELINK

-158 GTGEKWSEY
+158 GTGEKWAEY
-167 VTTMTGLQKGIAAY
+167 VTAMTALQKGIAAY
-181 AVQLAPMLFGNE
+181 AVQLTPMLFGNE
-193 PGILAG
+193 PGLLAG

-225 SDKPQDSDGRELDI
+225 NDKPQDSDKRELDI
-239 ATLKALNMARFSVP
+239 ATIKALNMARFSVP

-308 TPASIAAHQQLFAK
+308 TPVSIAAHQQLFAK

-327 ARSLKINGI
+327 AKSLKINGT
-336 VFPGLCMSPRD
+336 VFPGLCISPRD
-347 GDVQIIWPG
+347 GDVQITWPE
-356 KNRVQIAIVVRPYNS
+356 KDKVQIAIVVRPYNC
-371 PKDITVSIMLDE
+371 PKEITISIMLDE

>member
-1 MTFPQVTINQIN
+1 MTFPQVTINQLN

-25 LLMVGEH
+25 LLMVGENA
-32 EKTITPTPVTAQTD
+32 KAIPPTPVTAQTD
-46 LDALLGTKDSPLRRN
+46 LDALLGAKDSPLRSN
-61 LRSFLDNAGQNAMIW
+61 LQAFLDNAGQNAMIW
-76 LATTQTTTSTVK
+76 LATAQTPQPA
-88 GQGQSAPADATPATW
+88 GQTKTW
-103 MDVVRDAQATVS
+103 ADVVMDAQSTVS

-123 PDATTDDINNA
+123 PDATADDINRA
-134 QQLREELTSK
+134 QQLREELNNK

-158 GTGEKWSEY
+158 GTGEKWAEY
-167 VTTMTGLQKGIAAY
+167 VTAMTTLQKGIAAY

-193 PGILAG
+193 PGMLAG

-225 SDKPQDSDGRELDI
+225 SDKPQDSDKRELDI
-239 ATLKALNMARFSVP
+239 ATIKALNRARFSVP

-308 TPASIAAHQQLFAK
+308 TPASVAAHQQLFAR

-327 ARSLKINGI
+327 AKSLKINGT

-347 GDVQIIWPG
+347 GDVQITWPE
-356 KNRVQIAIVVRPYNS
+356 KDKVQIAIVVRPYNC
-371 PKDITVSIMLDE
+371 PKEITISIMLDE